1 MSSTDW
7 SSLKVVELRAELQ
20 SRGLPTKGVK
30 ADLVKRLTEADTE
43 AEVEVE
49 AEAEADTDAAQV
61 NEPAAEVEPE
71 ESAPVASPKT
81 DDHPKQEVPEIQ
93 EATNESQPPIDT
105 NAPLNKETSDPVAA
119 APIDAGS
126 EPTSQEVIA
135 EEAPTT
141 QPEIS
146 NQADMQ
152 TSVPAPDTVVDLQKR
167 KRRSST
173 PPPSAKRA
181 RQEDERHVNMEEDV
195 VDYEGGDFSES
206 PEKKPINRAEDR
218 RSPEKVIA
226 EPPVKDTLE
235 ALEVSGEDAYL
246 KRVAI
251 AESSKAPSTTSSQA
265 QDSELDVSGKDAF
278 LQRVAIGRPSE
289 APQHTSQ
296 PTQSPQ
302 EDRFDT
308 PQQWHTEASAEDS
321 GPSIPSS
328 HPPTS
333 ALYIRELMRPLR
345 SEMVEEHIV
354 TLVTPPGSEP
364 DPNLV
369 EDFYLD
375 QIRTHA
381 FVKLTSISAAKRVRA
396 ALHNQIWPNER
407 NRKPLWVD
415 FIPPDRMKEWIDE
428 EESGGRGNAHRW
440 EVVYEQDGDGMV
452 AVHRE
457 AGPDSRQFSKP
468 PPTGPAA
475 TTVYPGIEAA
485 PRGPRLRGAARP
497 PLDSPTALQ
506 TLAYPPLFYQPLG
519 EDIAERRIRNMRSF
533 YSQNPP
539 RDLGKDYNRYTFENG
554 DAFVDRG
561 TEVFVGIRPPHR
573 EKEHQER
580 LRRERLGITGAS
592 SAADSQ
598 SRRDDYRP
606 PARPMVTDVDRYSTY
621 DDGRRFGG
629 DRRPRNRGFRG
640 GGNRF
645 RGEDPYRY
653 RPGY

>member
-20 SRGLPTKGVK
+20 NRGLPTKGVK
-30 ADLVKRLTEADTE
+30 ADLVKRLEEAE
-43 AEVEVE
+43 AEVE
-49 AEAEADTDAAQV
+49 ADADQV
-61 NEPAAEVEPE
+61 NEPATEEVPE
-71 ESAPVASPKT
+71 EDAPDASAQT
-81 DDHPKQEVPEIQ
+81 DDHSNKEGTLEPQEG
-93 EATNESQPPIDT
+93 TKESQPAVHAIDT
-105 NAPLNKETSDPVAA
+105 NAPLNEEASNAA
-119 APIDAGS
+119 ATQSENGT
-126 EPTSQEVIA
+126 EPTSQEPVA
-135 EEAPTT
+135 EQISAA
-141 QPEIS
+141 QPETS
-146 NQADMQ
+146 DQTDMQ
-152 TSVPAPDTVVDLQKR
+152 TSAATSATVVDFDQKR

-181 RQEDERHVNMEEDV
+181 KQEDERHTKMEEDI
-195 VDYEGGDFSES
+195 VDYEGGDLSVS
-206 PEKKPINRAEDR
+206 PEKKPANGAEDEQE
-218 RSPEKVIA
+218 PEKGIVA
-226 EPPVKDTLE
+226 EPAVNDAPE

-251 AESSKAPSTTSSQA
+251 AESSQELSTTSPQA
-265 QDSELDVSGKDAF
+265 QDPSLDISGKDASEN
-278 LQRVAIGRPSE
+278 RVALEKPSD

-296 PTQSPQ
+296 SAQPPH

-308 PQQWHTEASAEDS
+308 PQPWHREPSAEGS
-321 GPSIPSS
+321 EPSIPSS
-328 HPPTS
+328 HSPTS

-354 TLVTPPGSEP
+354 SLLTPPGSEP
-364 DPNLV
+364 DPNFV

-381 FVKLTSISAAKRVRA
+381 FVKLNSVSAAKRVRA
-396 ALHNQIWPNER
+396 ALHDRVWPNES

-415 FIPPDRMKEWIDE
+415 FIPPDRMKEWVDE
-428 EESGGRGNAHRW
+428 EEAGGRGRW

-452 AVHRE
+452 AIHRE
-457 AGPDSRQFSKP
+457 AGPDTRQFSKP

-485 PRGPRLRGAARP
+485 PRGPRGRGAGRQ
-497 PLDSPTALQ
+497 PLDNPTALQ
-506 TLAYPPLFYQPLG
+506 TQAYPPLFYQPLG
-519 EDIAERRIRNMRSF
+519 EDIAERRIRNMRTF
-533 YSQNPP
+533 YSPNPP
-539 RDLGKDYNRYTFENG
+539 RDLGKDYNRYTFEGG
-554 DAFVDRG
+554 DSFVDRG

-580 LRRERLGITGAS
+580 LRRERLGEAAPS
-592 SAADSQ
+592 VAADSQ

-606 PARPMVTDVDRYSTY
+606 PARPMVTDVDRYSTF
-621 DDGRRFGG
+621 DDNRRFGG

-640 GGNRF
+640 GGGNRF

>member
-1 MSSTDW
+1 MSTTDW

-20 SRGLPTKGVK
+20 TRGLPTKGVK
-30 ADLVKRLTEADTE
+30 ADLVKRLAEA
-43 AEVEVE
+43 EVE
-49 AEAEADTDAAQV
+49 AEADADVDADQA
-61 NEPAAEVEPE
+61 NEPAAEEGPE
-71 ESAPVASPKT
+71 EDAPDAPAQT
-81 DDHPKQEVPEIQ
+81 DDQPNQEEIPEPQ
-93 EATNESQPPIDT
+93 EFTKESQPPADAVDT
-105 NAPLNKETSDPVAA
+105 NAPLNEEASNPATTQAENST
-119 APIDAGS
+119 
-126 EPTSQEVIA
+126 EPTSQEPIA
-135 EEAPTT
+135 EETPAA
-141 QPEIS
+141 QPETS
-146 NQADMQ
+146 VQTDMQ
-152 TSVPAPDTVVDLQKR
+152 TSIPTDAVVDFDQKR

-181 RQEDERHVNMEEDV
+181 KQEDKRQTEMEEDI
-195 VDYEGGDFSES
+195 VDYEGGDISVS
-206 PEKKPINRAEDR
+206 PEKQPANGAGDEQGL
-218 RSPEKVIA
+218 EKVDIA
-226 EPPVKDTLE
+226 EPAVNDAPE
-235 ALEVSGEDAYL
+235 AREVSGEEAYL

-251 AESSKAPSTTSSQA
+251 AESSKALSTTSPQA
-265 QDSELDVSGKDAF
+265 QDPSLETSGKDAF
-278 LQRVAIGRPSE
+278 ENRVAIGKPSE

-296 PTQSPQ
+296 STQPPQ
-302 EDRFDT
+302 EDRFDA
-308 PQQWHTEASAEDS
+308 PQQWHREPSAEDS

-328 HPPTS
+328 HSPTS

-354 TLVTPPGSEP
+354 SLVSPPGTDP
-364 DPNLV
+364 DPNFV

-381 FVKLTSISAAKRVRA
+381 FVKLTSVSAAKRVRA
-396 ALHNQIWPNER
+396 ALHDRVWPDER
-407 NRKPLWVD
+407 ERKPLWVD
-415 FIPPDRMKEWIDE
+415 FIPPDRMKEWVDE
-428 EESGGRGNAHRW
+428 EESGGRGRW

-452 AVHRE
+452 AIHRE
-457 AGPDSRQFSKP
+457 AGPDTRQFSKP

-485 PRGPRLRGAARP
+485 PRGPRGRGAARP
-497 PLDSPTALQ
+497 PLDNPTALQ
-506 TLAYPPLFYQPLG
+506 TQAYPPLFYQPLG
-519 EDIAERRIRNMRSF
+519 EDIADRRIRNMRTF

-539 RDLGKDYNRYTFENG
+539 RDLGKDYNRYTFEGG
-554 DAFVDRG
+554 DSFVDRG

-580 LRRERLGITGAS
+580 LRRERLGEAAPSI
-592 SAADSQ
+592 AADSQ

-621 DDGRRFGG
+621 DDNRRFGG

-640 GGNRF
+640 GGGNRF